1 MWPDSPPNAAK
12 CWPSDVLRAGS
23 RRPWGLNRKSPN
35 QIFRRFPRAPVG
47 GLLVAVRAVSSLLF
61 RFLRAICTWRNSGRR
76 RAASFGGPSL
86 RSSPAATRRRRP
98 EGTAVSRFEDVL
110 WAVRAAR
117 SSRTAVPRPP
127 AAAKYRQLLMHAV
140 CASAGSSH
148 CMIAPHQRLQVRS
161 RWLFRPGQRSSGCG
175 VLQKQGRRRVF
186 GHTQA
191 PVSPEPRG
199 DVHERACGLE
209 VRLCTAGHTRAQRRT
224 APRHCGAEV
233 GSSVCGLGVS
243 FAAARTEQ
251 QQEEEDEAGERRRRP
266 APAAKPRGG
275 RREEACGHA
284 ALPPTFGRPERD

>member
-1 MWPDSPPNAAK
+1 M
-12 CWPSDVLRAGS
+12 
-23 RRPWGLNRKSPN
+23 
-35 QIFRRFPRAPVG
+35 
-47 GLLVAVRAVSSLLF
+47 
-61 RFLRAICTWRNSGRR
+61 
-76 RAASFGGPSL
+76 

-98 EGTAVSRFEDVL
+98 EGTAVSRFEDAL

-117 SSRTAVPRPP
+117 LSRTAVPCPP

-199 DVHERACGLE
+199 DVHERACGR
-209 VRLCTAGHTRAQRRT
+209 VAWKFGSARPDIHAPSGAPPPATVVQGWARPPAG
-224 APRHCGAEV
+224 
-233 GSSVCGLGVS
+233 
-243 FAAARTEQ
+243 
-251 QQEEEDEAGERRRRP
+251 
-266 APAAKPRGG
+266 
-275 RREEACGHA
+275 
-284 ALPPTFGRPERD
+284 

>member
-23 RRPWGLNRKSPN
+23 RRPWGLNRKSPT

-61 RFLRAICTWRNSGRR
+61 RRLRAICT
-76 RAASFGGPSL
+76 L

-98 EGTAVSRFEDVL
+98 EGTAVSRFEDAL

-117 SSRTAVPRPP
+117 LSRTAVPCPP

-140 CASAGSSH
+140 CASAGSS
-148 CMIAPHQRLQVRS
+148 HQRLQVRS

-224 APRHCGAEV
+224 APRHCGAGV
-233 GSSVCGLGVS
+233 GSSACGLRVS

-251 QQEEEDEAGERRRRP
+251 QQEEEDEAAERRRRP
-266 APAAKPRGG
+266 APQRRAGEEGG
-275 RREEACGHA
+275 MSSPAD
-284 ALPPTFGRPERD
+284 LRPSGA

>member
-1 MWPDSPPNAAK
+1 MQMLQVNFCNSSPGLSNGHVARFAAECRK
-12 CWPSDVLRAGS
+12 MLAQRRTPGGLAPPLGPQSKIPPTKFSAFPSRT
-23 RRPWGLNRKSPN
+23 RRRSP
-35 QIFRRFPRAPVG
+35 RCCTRC
-47 GLLVAVRAVSSLLF
+47 LLVAISTFARDLYLAKFWPSPGRAV
-61 RFLRAICTWRNSGRR
+61 
-76 RAASFGGPSL
+76 SFGGPSL

-98 EGTAVSRFEDVL
+98 EGTAVSRFEDAL

-199 DVHERACGLE
+199 DVHE
-209 VRLCTAGHTRAQRRT
+209 
-224 APRHCGAEV
+224 
-233 GSSVCGLGVS
+233 S
-243 FAAARTEQ
+243 
-251 QQEEEDEAGERRRRP
+251 EAGCLSYSEIRDSNGQSL
-266 APAAKPRGG
+266 AGG
-275 RREEACGHA
+275 
-284 ALPPTFGRPERD
+284 LSKIV

>member
-1 MWPDSPPNAAK
+1 M
-12 CWPSDVLRAGS
+12 
-23 RRPWGLNRKSPN
+23 
-35 QIFRRFPRAPVG
+35 
-47 GLLVAVRAVSSLLF
+47 
-61 RFLRAICTWRNSGRR
+61 
-76 RAASFGGPSL
+76 

-117 SSRTAVPRPP
+117 SSRTAVPCPP

-140 CASAGSSH
+140 CASAGSSSH

-175 VLQKQGRRRVF
+175 VLQKRGRRRVF

-199 DVHERACGLE
+199 DVHESEGLSGLE

-233 GSSVCGLGVS
+233 GSPVCGLGVS

-251 QQEEEDEAGERRRRP
+251 QQEEEDEAGERRRRGQ
-266 APAAKPRGG
+266 AARGEERGG
-275 RREEACGHA
+275 MPLSCRPSAVRSVTDCDHSHGSHVTLAICLPADAYRQPPRMKALDRMMQYVSGRRTSVWLQLVRLRNTHSNTT
-284 ALPPTFGRPERD
+284 LPVQQAI

>member
-1 MWPDSPPNAAK
+1 M
-12 CWPSDVLRAGS
+12 
-23 RRPWGLNRKSPN
+23 
-35 QIFRRFPRAPVG
+35 
-47 GLLVAVRAVSSLLF
+47 
-61 RFLRAICTWRNSGRR
+61 
-76 RAASFGGPSL
+76 

-117 SSRTAVPRPP
+117 LSRTAVPRPP

-199 DVHERACGLE
+199 DVHERACG
-209 VRLCTAGHTRAQRRT
+209 R
-224 APRHCGAEV
+224 V
-233 GSSVCGLGVS
+233 GSSALHGRTYTRPAAHRPPPLWCRGGLVRLRAEGVVCS
-243 FAAARTEQ
+243 RADRAAAGGGGR
-251 QQEEEDEAGERRRRP
+251 GRRRP
-266 APAAKPRGG
+266 APQRRAGEEGG
-275 RREEACGHA
+275 MSSPAD
-284 ALPPTFGRPERD
+284 LRPSGA

>member
-1 MWPDSPPNAAK
+1 MAIWSDSPPNAAK

-23 RRPWGLNRKSPN
+23 RRPWGLNRKSPR

-61 RFLRAICTWRNSGRR
+61 RRLRAICTWRNSGRR

-98 EGTAVSRFEDVL
+98 KRTAVSRFEDVL

-117 SSRTAVPRPP
+117 SSRTAVPCPP

-140 CASAGSSH
+140 CASAGSS
-148 CMIAPHQRLQVRS
+148 HQRLQVRS

-199 DVHERACGLE
+199 DVHERACG
-209 VRLCTAGHTRAQRRT
+209 R
-224 APRHCGAEV
+224 V
-233 GSSVCGLGVS
+233 GSSALHG
-243 FAAARTEQ
+243 RTYT
-251 QQEEEDEAGERRRRP
+251 RP
-266 APAAKPRGG
+266 AAHRPPPRRCRG
-275 RREEACGHA
+275 
-284 ALPPTFGRPERD
+284 ALVHLRAGV